1 MEQVPAHGSDSSLS
15 ASCFSCCCFICS
27 VGCWGRSAGLAHPRH
42 VLCHWATSPAPGVSC
57 AQINREQRS
66 SPDVVS
72 RGILLSQRSR
82 DNGTGR
88 SALDRVASQG
98 PVETLCLPHFSPPPP
113 FPSQDLVMS
122 LSKFFQNQSSHS
134 LPPPYTGKWVF
145 LGRGHFMCLFCFSED
160 QILLQSYGSSP

>member
-1 MEQVPAHGSDSSLS
+1 MEQVPAHGSDSGLS
-15 ASCFSCCCFICS
+15 ASCFSCCCFFCS

-57 AQINREQRS
+57 AQSIESKDPVQMWFPGALCFPKGPETTEQEGQ
-66 SPDVVS
+66 PLTV
-72 RGILLSQRSR
+72 LLHR
-82 DNGTGR
+82 DLWKPC
-88 SALDRVASQG
+88 A
-98 PVETLCLPHFSPPPP
+98 CHIFHPPP